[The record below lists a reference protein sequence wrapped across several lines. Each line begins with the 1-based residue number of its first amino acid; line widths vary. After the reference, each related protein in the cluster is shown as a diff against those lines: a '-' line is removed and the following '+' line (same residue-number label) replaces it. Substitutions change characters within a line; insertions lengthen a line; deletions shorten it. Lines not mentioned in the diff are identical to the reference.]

1 MFSVLF
7 SGEDVWGAGSGP
19 CGVTHLL
26 SSPPCGERTRRAGG
40 AEAGGHRLGGVPQPP
55 RERKRA
61 LPRGLAGALEEEA
74 QVGLLTLARCGP
86 VLRLVLGR
94 PEGEGGGGGQ
104 GQHRCAPGVVVS
116 GAASLG
122 PWKFLTSTPRTCP
135 AHPQGSQQAAR
146 VGMGSVTWTGLELS
160 PRPPPHIA
168 TQLTQ

>member
-104 GQHRCAPGVVVS
+104 GQHRCSGVW
-116 GAASLG
+116 GC
-122 PWKFLTSTPRTCP
+122 KPRT
-135 AHPQGSQQAAR
+135 
-146 VGMGSVTWTGLELS
+146 LEVPDLRPEDM
-160 PRPPPHIA
+160 PRPPPGQPAGGTGGDGLCHLDRPG
-168 TQLTQ
+168 TLTKAPSPHSHAAHTLGLY